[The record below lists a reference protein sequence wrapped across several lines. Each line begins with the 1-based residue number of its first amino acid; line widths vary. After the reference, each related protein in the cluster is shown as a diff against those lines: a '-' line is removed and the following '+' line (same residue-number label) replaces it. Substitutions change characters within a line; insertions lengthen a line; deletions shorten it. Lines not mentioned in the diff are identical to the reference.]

1 MRVSKTVREYIDK
14 RVRDAIKKKHESEV
28 NQAKYEESVR
38 DEMLTLAAAAAKA
51 AWMNTIEDAISTYPF
66 LVKGVSFS
74 GEQIIPT
81 FYNSASLTYK
91 DRTKLTSVHNVNS
104 RIHDETKQAVENI
117 IVELELGG
125 TKADL
130 ERLLAEIETAE

>member
-1 MRVSKTVREYIDK
+1 MRVSKTVREHIDK

-38 DEMLTLAAAAAKA
+38 DEMLTFAAAAAKA
-51 AWMNTIEDAISTYPF
+51 AWMKTIEEAVTAYPF

-74 GEQIIPT
+74 GEQIIPS
-81 FYNSASLTYK
+81 FYNGASLIYK
-91 DRTKLTSVHNVNS
+91 DKDKNTSVHNVNV

>member
-1 MRVSKTVREYIDK
+1 
-14 RVRDAIKKKHESEV
+14 
-28 NQAKYEESVR
+28 
-38 DEMLTLAAAAAKA
+38 MLTLAAAAAKA

-130 ERLLAEIETAE
+130 ERLLAEIETALPVLGYWAFFWLRWGVVVIRRSVFGK

>member
-1 MRVSKTVREYIDK
+1 MRVSKTVKEYIDK
-14 RVRDAIKKKHESEV
+14 RVRDAIKKKHESEI

-38 DEMLTLAAAAAKA
+38 QEVLTQAADAAKT
-51 AWMNTIEDAISTYPF
+51 AWMKTIEDAVTAYPF

-81 FYNSASLTYK
+81 FFNNGSLTYK
-91 DRTKLTSVHNVNS
+91 DKTKLTSVHNVNT
-104 RIHDETKQAVENI
+104 RIYDEAKQIVENI

-130 ERLLAEIETAE
+130 ERMLAEIEVEG